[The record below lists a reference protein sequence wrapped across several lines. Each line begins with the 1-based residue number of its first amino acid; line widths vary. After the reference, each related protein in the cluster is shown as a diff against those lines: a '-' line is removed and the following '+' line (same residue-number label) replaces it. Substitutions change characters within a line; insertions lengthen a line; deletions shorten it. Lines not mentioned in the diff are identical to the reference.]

1 MTATVAQTPIYVM
14 SIGDMV
20 QDSTNGNIGLIYEID
35 IYMRNNSIRV
45 RWPSGAESWYPNAC
59 NCPLVYLGPQP
70 SPIPATTSGG
80 AT

>member
-45 RWPSGAESWYPNAC
+45 RWPSGAESWYPSAG
-59 NCPLVYLGPQP
+59 NCPLVW
-70 SPIPATTSGG
+70 
-80 AT
+80 